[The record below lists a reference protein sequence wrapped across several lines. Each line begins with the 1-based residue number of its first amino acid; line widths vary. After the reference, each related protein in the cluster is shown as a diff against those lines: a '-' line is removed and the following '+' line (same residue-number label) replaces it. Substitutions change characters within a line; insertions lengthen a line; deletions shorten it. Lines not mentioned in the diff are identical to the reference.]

1 MGIKVL
7 VVDDEKDLVDLLAY
21 NLEKAGYRV
30 LKAYDGE
37 LALRRI
43 LAEHP
48 RAVVLDVMLPGM
60 DGWEVLKRIR
70 ANESTR
76 KIPVIML
83 TAKAEEADKVLGLEL
98 GADDYVTKPFSPK
111 ELAARLKAL
120 LRRGQIEEGGSKN
133 RLEWDDLIIDPERFE
148 VLIGKSKKEVLLTA
162 KEFELLYYLASRPG
176 RVIRREMLLDEIW
189 NIDSDVET
197 RTVDVHMRRLRQK
210 LGAQSSRLGTIR
222 GLGYKFTDR

>member
-1 MGIKVL
+1 MGVKIL
-7 VVDDEKDLVDLLAY
+7 VVDDEKDIADLLAY

-43 LAEHP
+43 LAEQP

-60 DGWEVLKRIR
+60 DGWEVLRRIR
-70 ANESTR
+70 ANESTK

-120 LRRGQIEEGGSKN
+120 LRRGQMEEGALKE
-133 RLEWDDLIIDPERFE
+133 RLEWQDLVIDPERFE
-148 VLIGKSKKEVLLTA
+148 VLLGKSKKEVVLTA

-176 RVIRREMLLDEIW
+176 RVIRRETLLDEIW
-189 NIDSDVET
+189 NMDSDVET

-210 LGAQSSRLGTIR
+210 LGAQAGRLGTIR
-222 GLGYKFTDR
+222 GLGYKFTER